1 MALQEEP
8 AVDAAVENSV
18 EFLRD
23 HTKGCRFARA
33 DIAGLAKRLSAGES
47 LPMPANDD
55 AAGLKVE
62 KNALA
67 IIFIPAIF
75 ALAEQVLAPRPG
87 MVFFLHDGR
96 LQSSEA
102 RPVREALDPGMT
114 QAGLCQLVFRSL
126 SNVFDFVSTFYVEG
140 LKRTAAETGVPLLER
155 YEGALNDYHT
165 HTKETLDFT
174 PTLHFMAG
182 IHTALFFI
190 LRALSAISTLGER
203 RLGRPVTETELSAA
217 VKLNAPL
224 LLAIARCHLSQ
235 LLALEPLLGK
245 CEDKFLTRLDKE
257 AYADQLAAMFTL
269 AADGWR
275 LELSP
280 AVRDALPRA
289 LESDRPRTSCPALFT
304 ATGGT
309 ENAIVTLVRLV
320 ETAFI
325 GVGR

>member
-8 AVDAAVENSV
+8 AIDAIVESSI

-33 DIAGLAKRLSAGES
+33 DIAGLAKRLSTGET
-47 LPMPANDD
+47 LPTPANDD
-55 AAGLKVE
+55 AAALKVE

-67 IIFIPAIF
+67 ILFIPSIF
-75 ALAEQVLAPRPG
+75 ALAEEVLAPRPG
-87 MVFFLHDGR
+87 MVFFLHEGG
-96 LQSSEA
+96 LQSSPA

-126 SNVFDFVSTFYVEG
+126 SNVFDFVAHLHVEG
-140 LKRTAAETGVPLLER
+140 LRRTAAATSMPLLAR
-155 YEGALNDYHT
+155 YEGALNDYHN

-190 LRALSAISTLGER
+190 LRALSAITVLGER
-203 RLGRPVTETELSAA
+203 RLGRPITNAELSAA
-217 VKLNAPL
+217 VRTNAPL
-224 LLAIARCHLSQ
+224 LLAIARCHLTQ

-245 CEDKFLTRLDKE
+245 CEDKFLTQLDKE
-257 AYADQLAAMFTL
+257 AYADALAGMFAL
-269 AADGWR
+269 AGDGWR

-280 AVRDALPRA
+280 AVRAALPRA

-320 ETAFI
+320 EDAFI
-325 GVGR
+325 GVGA